1 MSIPINQWDTAEIKQ
16 TDFLSL
22 WSLPLGRGE
31 KLIEQIHL

>member
-16 TDFLSL
+16 TDLLPL
-22 WSLPLGRGE
+22 WSLSLGRGD